1 MIMKSG
7 TIRKWARKAARAMDA
22 TTEKGLRN
30 RVWIAVI
37 LSVAATM
44 IDYYFVYPN
53 YSALPDR
60 IPTMHDWDGA
70 ATQWG
75 DKSVFLEFEIQ
86 RLFSFIFTVGACWLL
101 TNFFSQFMVRRVAC
115 FLIEVT
121 MLCITT
127 GVGISLVMLQIAMG
141 DRSAKVSDY
150 WEGVIML
157 VSIVLMLAELISDCI
172 KIRKA
177 QKAAESA
184 QSHPD
189 TSL

>member
-1 MIMKSG
+1 MEFIQLRNFAG
-7 TIRKWARKAARAMDA
+7 AAMRAMDA

-30 RVWIAVI
+30 RVWISVI
-37 LSVAATM
+37 LSIVATM
-44 IDYYFVYPN
+44 VDYYFVYPN

-86 RLFSFIFTVGACWLL
+86 RLFTFIFTIGACWLM
-101 TNFFSQFMVRRVAC
+101 TTFFKQFIVKRIAC
-115 FLIEVT
+115 FFIETT

-157 VSIVLMLAELISDCI
+157 FWLVIMLAELISDCI
-172 KIRKA
+172 RIRKA
-177 QKAAESA
+177 R
-184 QSHPD
+184 
-189 TSL
+189 

>member
-1 MIMKSG
+1 MNSSKIKE
-7 TIRKWARKAARAMDA
+7 KAGKAMLIMDA

-30 RVWIAVI
+30 RVWLAVI
-37 LSVAATM
+37 LSIVATM

-86 RLFSFIFTVGACWLL
+86 RLFSFIFCVGACWLM
-101 TNFFSQFMVRRVAC
+101 TNFFKQFIVKRIAC
-115 FLIEVT
+115 FFIETT

-141 DRSAKVSDY
+141 DHSAKVSDY
-150 WEGVIML
+150 WEGMIML
-157 VSIVLMLAELISDCI
+157 FWLVLMLAELISDCI

-177 QKAAESA
+177 AK
-184 QSHPD
+184 
-189 TSL
+189 

>member
-1 MIMKSG
+1 MSFQKIKA
-7 TIRKWARKAARAMDA
+7 WAGAAMLAMDA

-30 RVWIAVI
+30 RVWMAVI

-86 RLFSFIFTVGACWLL
+86 RLFTFVFCVGICWLM
-101 TNFFSQFMVRRVAC
+101 THFFKQFIVKRIAC
-115 FLIEVT
+115 FFIETT

-127 GVGISLVMLQIAMG
+127 GVGISLVMLDIAMG
-141 DRSAKVSDY
+141 DRSAHVSDY

-157 VSIVLMLAELISDCI
+157 GWLVIMLAELVGDCI
-172 KIRKA
+172 KLRKA
-177 QKAAESA
+177 GKR
-184 QSHPD
+184 
-189 TSL
+189 

>member
-1 MIMKSG
+1 M
-7 TIRKWARKAARAMDA
+7 RKNITTWAGKAMQAIDA

-37 LSVAATM
+37 LSFAATM
-44 IDYYFVYPN
+44 LDYYYVYPN

-86 RLFSFIFTVGACWLL
+86 RLFSFIFCVGTCWLI
-101 TNFFSQFMVRRVAC
+101 TNFFNQFIVKRIAC
-115 FLIEVT
+115 FFIEAT

-150 WEGVIML
+150 WEMVIML
-157 VSIVLMLAELISDCI
+157 GWLAIMLTELIIDCI
-172 KIRKA
+172 RIRKVR
-177 QKAAESA
+177 
-184 QSHPD
+184 
-189 TSL
+189 

>member
-1 MIMKSG
+1 MSGMEYITIMNWE
-7 TIRKWARKAARAMDA
+7 TIKKGAGKAMLAMDA

-30 RVWIAVI
+30 RVWMAII
-37 LSVAATM
+37 LSIAATM

-86 RLFSFIFTVGACWLL
+86 RLFSFVFTVGACWLM
-101 TNFFSQFMVRRVAC
+101 THFFTQFTVKRLAC
-115 FLIEVT
+115 FFIETT

-150 WEGVIML
+150 WEGVVML
-157 VSIVLMLAELISDCI
+157 VFLAMMLAELIIDFI
-172 KIRKA
+172 RIRKA
-177 QKAAESA
+177 QKAE
-184 QSHPD
+184 
-189 TSL
+189 

>member
-1 MIMKSG
+1 MNSAKIKD
-7 TIRKWARKAARAMDA
+7 RARKAMLVMDA

-30 RVWIAVI
+30 RVWMAII
-37 LSVAATM
+37 LSIAATM

-60 IPTMHDWDGA
+60 IPTMHDWEGA

-86 RLFSFIFTVGACWLL
+86 RLFSFIFCVGACWLM
-101 TNFFSQFMVRRVAC
+101 TYFFNQFMVKRIAC
-115 FLIEVT
+115 FLIEAN

-157 VSIVLMLAELISDCI
+157 VWLLLMLVELISDCI

-177 QKAAESA
+177 NI
-184 QSHPD
+184 
-189 TSL
+189 

>member
-1 MIMKSG
+1 MKLQK
-7 TIRKWARKAARAMDA
+7 IKEWAGKAMSAMDA
-22 TTEKGLRN
+22 TTEQGLRN
-30 RVWIAVI
+30 RVSIAIV
-37 LSVAATM
+37 LSVVATM
-44 IDYYFVYPN
+44 VDYYFVYPN

-75 DKSVFLEFEIQ
+75 DKRIFLEFEIQ
-86 RLFSFIFTVGACWLL
+86 RLFSFIFCVSACWLM
-101 TNFFSQFMVRRVAC
+101 THFFKQFTVKRIAC
-115 FLIEVT
+115 FFVET
-121 MLCITT
+121 MMLCITT

-157 VSIVLMLAELISDCI
+157 VWLVIMLAELISDCI

-177 QKAAESA
+177 A
-184 QSHPD
+184 
-189 TSL
+189 SL